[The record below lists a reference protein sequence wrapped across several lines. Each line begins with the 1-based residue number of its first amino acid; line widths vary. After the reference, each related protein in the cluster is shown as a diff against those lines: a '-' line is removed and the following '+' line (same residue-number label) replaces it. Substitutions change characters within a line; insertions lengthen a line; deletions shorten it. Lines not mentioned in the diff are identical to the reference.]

1 MMNDQEK
8 LVIGRVSS
16 PHGIKGWLKIL
27 SYTDP
32 IENIFS
38 YKSIFLKKRNNYLPF
53 EIEDYSISGKIIR
66 MKLKG
71 VDDRNHSEEIAD
83 CEILINRN
91 HLPEIS
97 SDSYYWAD
105 LIGFQV
111 IRKDSENIGVLDSF
125 LETGSNDVMVV
136 VGKNNN
142 RNLIPFINR
151 DVIKTVDMKGKFII
165 VDWNE
170 IE

>member
-1 MMNDQEK
+1 MNDQEK

-32 IENIFS
+32 VENIFS

-71 VDDRNHSEEIAD
+71 IDDRNHSEEIAD

-91 HLPEIS
+91 DLPEIS

-111 IRKDSENIGVLDSF
+111 IREDSENMGVLDSF
-125 LETGSNDVMVV
+125 IETGSNDVMVV

-142 RNLIPFINR
+142 RNLIPFINE
-151 DVIKTVDMKGKFII
+151 DVIKTVDLENKVII
-165 VDWNE
+165 VDWDE
-170 IE
+170 TE

>member
-1 MMNDQEK
+1 MNDQGK
-8 LVIGRVSS
+8 VVIGRVSS
-16 PHGIKGWLKIL
+16 PHGIKGWIKIL

-32 IENIFS
+32 LENIFS
-38 YKSIFLKKRNNYLPF
+38 YKSIFLKKRKDYIPF
-53 EIEDYSISGKIIR
+53 EIEDYSISGKMIR
-66 MKLKG
+66 VKLKG
-71 VDDRNHSEEIAD
+71 VDDRNHSEEIAER
-83 CEILINRN
+83 EILINRDD
-91 HLPEIS
+91 LPEIS

-111 IRKDSENIGVLDSF
+111 KRMDSENLGLVDSF
-125 LETGSNDVMVV
+125 FETGSNDVMVV
-136 VGKNNN
+136 IGKNNN

-151 DVIKTVDMKGKFII
+151 EVIKTVDLKSRVII

>member
-1 MMNDQEK
+1 MNGQEK

-32 IENIFS
+32 VENIFS
-38 YKSIFLKKRNNYLPF
+38 YKSIFLKKRNDYLPF

-71 VDDRNHSEEIAD
+71 VDDRNHSEDIAE
-83 CEILINRN
+83 CEILINRDD
-91 HLPEIS
+91 LPEIS

-105 LIGFQV
+105 LIGFQ
-111 IRKDSENIGVLDSF
+111 IKREGGEDLGILDSF

-136 VGKNNN
+136 IGINKN

-151 DVIKTVDMKGKFII
+151 DVVKAVDMEGKVII
-165 VDWNE
+165 VDWDE